1 MFSKIR
7 QLLGQLSLL
16 FLLCLYHGVKKTKK
30 KKGLPLLPSHSAGKE
45 RQGNVRQQPLPS
57 PLHRQEIKPA
67 LQGPPKGFD
76 PSPVPFPYLSHF
88 FLWQKWASHSPHSWD
103 RKKINSVYASERLWV
118 RSTELSRLRE
128 QTSKQPPTLQAK
140 EPLFPYQPRHI
151 NERPLLFLYS
161 STSITCP
168 SPDCTLWS
176 RGHYD
181 W

>member
-103 RKKINSVYASERLWV
+103 RKKLILSMLLRGFGSGPLSCPGFKNRQANSLPPY
-118 RSTELSRLRE
+118 
-128 QTSKQPPTLQAK
+128 KQKNPHSHTNQG
-140 EPLFPYQPRHI
+140 
-151 NERPLLFLYS
+151 
-161 STSITCP
+161 T
-168 SPDCTLWS
+168 
-176 RGHYD
+176 
-181 W
+181 